1 MDDKIAAKILI
12 NLLNKDSLG
21 AEEKEAVK
29 TAIGVLSWTAL
40 SKSRIKSKR
49 EQTQRASSY
58 F

>member
-40 SKSRIKSKR
+40 SKSRIKNLKARRDKSAK
-49 EQTQRASSY
+49 Q
-58 F
+58 